1 MFQEWF
7 RVKIKIFRGG
17 LIRYRQPPNIS
28 PGLIFGGAYIRRFTV
43 GLIGGSVVEFSRAM
57 REAQVRFLANAFCV
71 FFIIM
76 LSDYGTIR
84 EHKTSSLS
92 IHISKHKLRNCL
104 QKIHL

>member
-1 MFQEWF
+1 
-7 RVKIKIFRGG
+7 
-17 LIRYRQPPNIS
+17 
-28 PGLIFGGAYIRRFTV
+28 
-43 GLIGGSVVEFSRAM
+43 
-57 REAQVRFLANAFCV
+57 
-71 FFIIM
+71 M